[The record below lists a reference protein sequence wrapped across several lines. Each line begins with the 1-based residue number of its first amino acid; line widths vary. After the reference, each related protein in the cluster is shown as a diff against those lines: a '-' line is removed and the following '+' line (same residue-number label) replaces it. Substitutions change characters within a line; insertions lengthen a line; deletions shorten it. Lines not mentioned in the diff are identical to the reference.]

1 MRAGYALAVE
11 KDDLNQSIRLGM
23 DWGILILFH
32 LAVVG
37 NDTVLEVNGEV
48 QMGLNMVAGHMGCV
62 LVADVHRRDWVLAQ
76 YSDWDTANNRHRN
89 SCPDAS
95 EYD

>member
-11 KDDLNQSIRLGM
+11 KDGLNQSIRLGM
-23 DWGILILFH
+23 GWGILILFH

-37 NDTVLEVNGEV
+37 SDMVVGVSVEV
-48 QMGLNMVAGHMGCV
+48 QMGLNMVAGHIGCV
-62 LVADVHRRDWVLAQ
+62 LVADVRRRDWALAQ
-76 YSDWDTANNRHRN
+76 YWDWDTANSRHRN

-95 EYD
+95 E